1 MGGLGFA
8 GREELKGRACHE
20 WHYPRIV
27 PLPWAA
33 GGDPLPRYAVGLSWR
48 DDWQFEYTPTT
59 HAEARPRRT
68 TGWPAS
74 RERLV
79 SKRSIVFPSIA
90 EARDFLHQ
98 FPDL

>member
-1 MGGLGFA
+1 LGLQA
-8 GREELKGRACHE
+8 GRNYEVELATNGITRGSFPARAAE
-20 WHYPRIV
+20 
-27 PLPWAA
+27 
-33 GGDPLPRYAVGLSWR
+33 GDPLPRYAVGFSWR
-48 DDWQFEYTPTT
+48 DDSLIEYTPMT

-79 SKRSIVFPSIA
+79 SKRSIVFPWIA

>member
-1 MGGLGFA
+1 MGFA
-8 GREELKGRACHE
+8 GREQLEGRACQE
-20 WHYPRIV
+20 WHLSADRS
-27 PLPWAA
+27 LPWAA
-33 GGDPLPRYAVGLSWR
+33 EGDPLPRYAVGFSWR
-48 DDWQFEYTPTT
+48 DDSLIEYTPMT

-74 RERLV
+74 REGLV
-79 SKRSIVFPSIA
+79 SKRSIVFPWIA